1 MKSLLLIMV
10 ALGLCVPGGTAQET
24 TLSKKQIRKERPQ
37 YLQVGLGLNRGSLRD
52 YATSPITYK
61 GVLFSYSI
69 GYLKMDTAREVK
81 FTARFNNGSYKYE
94 RTTGIQSNSR
104 ASMYVL
110 YLNYYRLYRLNKLSN
125 SNWYV
130 QAGGMFDANLD
141 FRINDGLMNAGYG
154 YESFNTFFVS
164 GKVTRR
170 WERTETVHKKFLFIK
185 YKLNPRIA
193 LFSYQLNLPV
203 MHNSLRNGF
212 AYIGNE
218 GLNTSPVFKEYE
230 YKPFGGIRFCSE
242 LAYTRQMQNGN
253 MWRISYLWDAYTSG
267 RGYNR
272 FELSNHIAEFSLLF
286 HLNKNTQ

>member
-1 MKSLLLIMV
+1 MKSLLLFIIIFSQCLPDV
-10 ALGLCVPGGTAQET
+10 TAQET
-24 TLSKKQIRKERPQ
+24 ALSKKQIRKERPK
-37 YLQVGLGLNRGSLRD
+37 YLQVGMGLNRGSLRD
-52 YATSPITYK
+52 FATSPITYK
-61 GVLFSYSI
+61 GVLFNYSV

-81 FTARFNNGSYKYE
+81 FTARFNSGAYKYN
-94 RTTGIQSNSR
+94 RTEGIQSRSR

-125 SNWYV
+125 SNWHI

-141 FRINDGLMNAGYG
+141 FRLNNDLMNAGYG
-154 YESFNTFFVS
+154 YEFFNTFFLS

-185 YKLNPRIA
+185 YKRNPRVA
-193 LFSYQLNLPV
+193 LLSYQLNLPL

-253 MWRISYLWDAYTSG
+253 MWRVSYLWDAYTSG
-267 RGYNR
+267 KGHNR
-272 FELSNHIAEFSLLF
+272 FELSNHIAEVSLLF

>member
-1 MKSLLLIMV
+1 MRQLLQTLAVLLLPLATI
-10 ALGLCVPGGTAQET
+10 AQET
-24 TLSKKQIRKERPQ
+24 TISKKQIRKERPK

-52 YATSPITYK
+52 FATSPITYK
-61 GVLFSYSI
+61 GILFNYSI

-81 FTARFNNGSYKYE
+81 FTARFNNGVYRYKRKE
-94 RTTGIQSNSR
+94 GIDVKSR
-104 ASMYVL
+104 AGMYVL
-110 YLNYYRLYRLNKLSN
+110 YLNYYRLYRLNKISN
-125 SNWYV
+125 SNLHI

-141 FRINDGLMNAGYG
+141 FRINDDLMNAGYG
-154 YESFNTFFVS
+154 YEFFNTFFLS

-185 YKLNPRIA
+185 YKRNPRVA
-193 LFSYQLNLPV
+193 MFSYQLNLPV

-218 GLNTSPVFKEYE
+218 GLNTSPAFKEYE
-230 YKPFGGIRFCSE
+230 YKAFGGIRFSSE

-267 RGYNR
+267 KGHNR
-272 FELSNHIAEFSLLF
+272 FELSNHIAEVSLLF

>member
-1 MKSLLLIMV
+1 MKCLLLFIV
-10 ALGLCVPGGTAQET
+10 IFNCCLPGSTAQET
-24 TLSKKQIRKERPQ
+24 TLSRKQIRKERPK

-52 YATSPITYK
+52 FATSPITYK
-61 GVLFSYSI
+61 GILFNYSV

-81 FTARFNNGSYKYE
+81 FTARFNNGVYKYK
-94 RTTGIQSNSR
+94 RTTGIQSDSR

-110 YLNYYRLYRLNKLSN
+110 YLNYHRLYRLNKLSN
-125 SNWYV
+125 SNWYM

-141 FRINDGLMNAGYG
+141 FRLNDGLMNAGYG
-154 YESFNTFFVS
+154 YESFNTFFLS

-185 YKLNPRIA
+185 YKLNPRVA

-230 YKPFGGIRFCSE
+230 YKPFGGLRFCSE

-253 MWRISYLWDAYTSG
+253 MWRVSYIWDAYTSG
-267 RGYNR
+267 KGHNR

>member
-1 MKSLLLIMV
+1 MV
-10 ALGLCVPGGTAQET
+10 ALGLCVPGSTAQET
-24 TLSKKQIRKERPQ
+24 TLSKKQVRKERPQ

-61 GVLFSYSI
+61 GVLFNYSI

-81 FTARFNNGSYKYE
+81 FTARFNNGRYKYK
-94 RTTGIQSNSR
+94 RTTGIQSDSR

-110 YLNYYRLYRLNKLSN
+110 YLNYYRLYRINKLSS

-130 QAGGMFDANLD
+130 QVGGMFDANLD

-154 YESFNTFFVS
+154 YESFNTFFLS

-185 YKLNPRIA
+185 YKLNPRVA

-272 FELSNHIAEFSLLF
+272 FELANHIAEFSLLF

>member
-1 MKSLLLIMV
+1 MRQLLQTLAVLLLPVTLM
-10 ALGLCVPGGTAQET
+10 AQET
-24 TLSKKQIRKERPQ
+24 TLSKKQIRKERPK

-52 YATSPITYK
+52 FATSPITYK
-61 GVLFSYSI
+61 GVLFNYSI
-69 GYLKMDTAREVK
+69 GYQKMDTAREVK
-81 FTARFNNGSYKYE
+81 FTTRFNSGSYSYKRKE
-94 RTTGIQSNSR
+94 GVDVKSR

-125 SNWYV
+125 SNWHI
-130 QAGGMFDANLD
+130 QAGGMFDANVD
-141 FRINDGLMNAGYG
+141 FRVNDDLMNAGFG
-154 YESFNTFFVS
+154 YEFFNTFFLS

-185 YKLNPRIA
+185 YKRNPRVA
-193 LFSYQLNLPV
+193 LLSYQLNLPV

-267 RGYNR
+267 KDHNR
-272 FELSNHIAEFSLLF
+272 FELSNHIAEVSLLF